1 MNLSRLADRWQGA
14 SPEVLSVLRF
24 MAAFLYIE
32 YGFSKLIQ
40 YPPTTIHFT
49 PGILTTIAGPLEVIC
64 GALLLVGL
72 FSRLAAIVVVGE
84 MVVAYYHVHRLPH
97 PARVGPPR
105 RAHRRRLR
113 PRRALGRF
121 RVRDSRTRPHASGR
135 PRRGRRA
142 LLRLWRTHRS
152 SRVRSASTYVGVTP
166 RWL

>member
-84 MVVAYYHVHRLPH
+84 MVVAYYHVHLQIAFWPITNH
-97 PARVGPPR
+97 GQTAFLLFAICLFISAAGPGPWSLD
-105 RAHRRRLR
+105 AWW
-113 PRRALGRF
+113 
-121 RVRDSRTRPHASGR
+121 
-135 PRRGRRA
+135 RGRQRESA
-142 LLRLWRTHRS
+142 AAAPGLNRQ
-152 SRVRSASTYVGVTP
+152 RVTAD
-166 RWL
+166 